1 MEQIAIIGTGV
12 IGTGWVA
19 RLLVNGHQVYAWD
32 PSEGFGK
39 KLKKD
44 IDLLWPILKKTGKL
58 NEELKFNLKICDSLA
73 EACEDANIIQ
83 ESAPEDINI
92 KRSVHHDIEESS
104 SNDALIVS
112 SSSGLLPTN
121 IQEGLKFPERFVIG
135 HPFNPVY
142 ILPLV
147 EIVGGKLTSQST
159 IESLR
164 DFYASIKMH
173 PLIVRN
179 EIEGYLSDRLQ
190 EAQWREILHLVNDDI
205 ATTRELDEAI
215 MYGPGLRW
223 AIMGTCLTFH
233 LAGGKTG
240 MRHMLEQFGPAL
252 ELPWT
257 KLKAPELTNDLIEK
271 MVSGTSEQAGEK
283 SIKEL
288 EKLRDECL
296 IEILQALKKFNV
308 GAGKYIQS

>member
-1 MEQIAIIGTGV
+1 MAQTAIIGTGV

-19 RLLVNGHQVYAWD
+19 RLLVNGHQINAWD
-32 PSEGFGK
+32 PSEDFGEN
-39 KLKKD
+39 LKKD
-44 IDLLWPILKKTGKL
+44 IDSLWPILKKTGKL
-58 NEELKFNLKICDSLA
+58 NDDLKLNLKICGSLG
-73 EACEDANIIQ
+73 EACENANIIQ
-83 ESAPEDINI
+83 ESAPEDIDL
-92 KRSVHHDIEESS
+92 KRSIHHDIEENSP
-104 SNDALIVS
+104 NDALIVS

-121 IQEGLKFPERFVIG
+121 IQEGLKFPERFAVG

-164 DFYASIKMH
+164 DFYKSINMH

-190 EAQWREILHLVNDDI
+190 EAQWREILHLVNDNI

-215 MYGPGLRW
+215 IYGPGLRW

-257 KLKAPELTNDLIEK
+257 KLKAPKLTNDLIEK
-271 MVSGTSEQAGEK
+271 MVLGTSEQAEEK
-283 SIKEL
+283 PVREL